1 METKYTSG
9 KWEFRKWDGE
19 QWPEKRWSV
28 GEAKP
33 NGKAICICPR
43 YDFETEESEANAR
56 LIAAAPELLE
66 ALIKCAHQL
75 QTYAE
80 LDSWSM
86 DDDSA
91 YEQAQL
97 IITKATQP

>member
-1 METKYTSG
+1 MGTKYTSG

-56 LIAAAPELLE
+56 LIAAAPDM
-66 ALIKCAHQL
+66 L
-75 QTYAE
+75 QSLAVMTSLCRLKYGNLDKEVYEEILKAE
-80 LDSWSM
+80 SV
-86 DDDSA
+86 
-91 YEQAQL
+91 
-97 IITKATQP
+97 IIKATQP